1 MQEDK
6 REPFLSKISPL
17 IDSIIERYPKLLK
30 QYRRLYIWTNWHD
43 IVGDEISRISWP
55 HSIDSN
61 DKLLVLVEEPIWL
74 QQLQFN
80 KIFILKKINSI
91 IEDFPIKDIRFKLG
105 DVDTLRSNW
114 QDKRIENNKTSI
126 SSFDITSLLNNL
138 SEEERQ
144 LFDEIEDKE
153 LKDNLISLYLKAKI
167 ALS

>member
-1 MQEDK
+1 VQEDK

-43 IVGDEISRISWP
+43 IVGDEISHISWP
-55 HSIDSN
+55 YSIDSN

-167 ALS
+167 ALG

>member
-6 REPFLSKISPL
+6 REPFLTKISPL
-17 IDSIIERYPKLLK
+17 IDSIIEKYPKLLK

-43 IVGDEISRISWP
+43 IVGNEISRISWP
-55 HSIDSN
+55 YSIDTN

-105 DVDTLRSNW
+105 DVESLRSSW
-114 QDKRIENNKTSI
+114 QDKKVEDKESSI
-126 SSFDITSLLNNL
+126 SSFNITELLDNL
-138 SEEERQ
+138 SKEERQ

-153 LKDNLISLYLKAKI
+153 LKNNLISLYLKGKI
-167 ALS
+167 ALG

>member
-1 MQEDK
+1 VQEDK
-6 REPFLSKISPL
+6 KEPFLTKISPL

-55 HSIDSN
+55 YSIDSN
-61 DKLLVLVEEPIWL
+61 DKLLVLVKEPIWL

-105 DVDTLRSNW
+105 DVESLRSNW
-114 QDKRIENNKTSI
+114 QDKKGKDKEPSI
-126 SSFDITSLLNNL
+126 SSFDITSLLDNL
-138 SEEERQ
+138 SEEEKQ

-153 LKDNLISLYLKAKI
+153 LKDNLISLYLKGKI
-167 ALS
+167 ALG